1 MKTYI
6 LVVIVILGVLA
17 SACSPAQA
25 PTAAPTT
32 SVPTAARETSTR
44 VATAAPPTSTPTEAL
59 TLATSIEDLVGTWH
73 AEGFRVY
80 LRFTED
86 GTVHYARALESLD
99 AEPYAT
105 AQIRF
110 EGTQMF
116 MKEVAVSG
124 VPSCGEAEVV
134 YEVQL
139 LSSGNIQIVEIDDP
153 CRPRAGDTALEFQ
166 RVP

>member
-1 MKTYI
+1 MKTQPI
-6 LVVIVILGVLA
+6 SIIVIMLVLLA

-25 PTAAPTT
+25 PIAA
-32 SVPTAARETSTR
+32 S
-44 VATAAPPTSTPTEAL
+44 PTSISTEAF
-59 TLATSIEDLVGTWH
+59 TPATSIQDIVGTWQ

-80 LRFTED
+80 LRFEED
-86 GTVHYARALESLD
+86 GTLRYARALESLD
-99 AEPYAT
+99 AEPYAI

-110 EGTQMF
+110 GGTQMF

-153 CRPRAGDTALEFQ
+153 CRPRAGDTALEFSP
-166 RVP
+166 VP